1 MSATGPNNAGGV
13 CIATPLIPSAVD
25 LSTRIKW
32 WEPYRETRRAGL
44 MSMREAG
51 VLSPMFWLR
60 VTCLG
65 ALTIAVLIA
74 VLLSAYPGLQLPW
87 PQLIGAPLFILAMFF
102 FGIVSIFLVPRH
114 VELRP
119 QWVQINQGQ
128 HAARIPAAQIR
139 SISLV
144 EREDGLLFL
153 HLSYRSSRGKER
165 TAQYAVSPAVDRLAL
180 RDLTS
185 YLSQHAAPH
194 PSTPASTAT

>member
-1 MSATGPNNAGGV
+1 M

-32 WEPYRETRRAGL
+32 WEPNRETRRAGL

-74 VLLSAYPGLQLPW
+74 VLLSAYPGIQLPW
-87 PQLIGAPLFILAMFF
+87 PQLIGAPIFILAMFF

-119 QWVQINQGQ
+119 QWIQISQGQ
-128 HAARIPAAQIR
+128 HAVRVPAAEIR
-139 SISLV
+139 SIRLV
-144 EREDGLLFL
+144 ERQDGLLFL
-153 HLSYRSSRGKER
+153 HLSYRSSRGTER
-165 TAQYAVSPAVDRLAL
+165 IAQYAVSPAVDRIAL
-180 RDLTS
+180 TELTS
-185 YLSQHAAPH
+185 YLSQNTTPH
-194 PSTPASTAT
+194 PSTPATTTT